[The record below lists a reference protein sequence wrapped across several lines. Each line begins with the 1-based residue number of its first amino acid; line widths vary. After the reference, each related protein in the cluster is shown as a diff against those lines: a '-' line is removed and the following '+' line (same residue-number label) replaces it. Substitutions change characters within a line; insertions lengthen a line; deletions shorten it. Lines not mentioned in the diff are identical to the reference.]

1 MLRRTQSADTG
12 GIYNLRLGSYT
23 QCSGISRGIT
33 SLEEVGVS
41 FSLHGIPVSR
51 GIAIGR
57 AYLIAPA
64 ALDVDHYLVEP
75 PQIEG
80 EIERFRA
87 ALKGVQ
93 NELDRLSEDLSADA
107 PSEVGAFI
115 NVHSMILNDAMLVQ
129 ETMDLIRTRRYNVEW
144 ALTEQLERLSRHFD
158 DIEDEYLRER
168 KADVQQVVERI
179 LKALAGGPS
188 AAALVDGAVV
198 QAGDDMIVVAHD
210 ISPADMLQFKTQT
223 FQGFVTDLGG
233 RTSHTAIVARSL
245 GIPAAVGVQHAS
257 ALIRQDDLII
267 VDGDRGIVIVDPAP
281 IVLEEYSYRQSE
293 KLLEQKKL
301 QRLKF
306 SPTQTLCGTK
316 ISLLANIEL
325 PEDARSAVE
334 AGAVGVGLFRTE
346 FLFMN
351 HKDRLP
357 EEDEQFEAYK
367 RAVELMGGLPV
378 TIRTID
384 VGADKPLDAIGADG
398 YESAPNPALGLRAI
412 RWSLSEP
419 QMFLTQ
425 LRAILRAS
433 AFGQVKILVPMLAHA
448 QEIDQT
454 LDLIREAKRQLD
466 DAGLPYDPGV
476 RIGAMI
482 EIPAAAIALPLFL
495 KRVDFL
501 SIGTNDLIQYT
512 LAIDRAD
519 NAVAHLYDPLHPAVL
534 HLIAFTLREAKRAG
548 VPVSVCGEMAGDPQL
563 TRLLLGMG
571 LTEFSMH
578 PSQLL
583 VVKQEIL
590 RANLAAL
597 EKPAA
602 DVLAAF
608 EPEEVQSALRC
619 LSQA

>member
-1 MLRRTQSADTG
+1 M
-12 GIYNLRLGSYT
+12 
-23 QCSGISRGIT
+23 
-33 SLEEVGVS
+33 S
-41 FSLHGIPVSR
+41 FTLHGIPVSR

-64 ALDVDHYLVEP
+64 ALDVAHYLIDTS
-75 PQIEG
+75 QIDAEV
-80 EIERFRA
+80 ERFRA
-87 ALKGVQ
+87 AREGVHR
-93 NELDRLSEDLSADA
+93 ELEALRADLTDDT
-107 PSEVGAFI
+107 PTEVGAFI
-115 NVHSMILNDAMLVQ
+115 DVHAMILSDAMLVQ
-129 ETMDLIRTRRYNVEW
+129 ETIDLVRTRRYNVEW
-144 ALTEQLERLSRHFD
+144 ALTEQLDQLTRHFD

-168 KADVQQVVERI
+168 KADIEQVVERV
-179 LKALAGGPS
+179 LKALAGAPS
-188 AAALVDGAVV
+188 ASQALDRAAAQG
-198 QAGDDMIVVAHD
+198 QNEMIVVAHD
-210 ISPADMLQFKTQT
+210 IAPADMMQFKSQS
-223 FQGFVTDLGG
+223 FQAFVTDLGG

-267 VDGDRGIVIVDPAP
+267 VDGDQGIVIVDPAP

-293 KLLEQKKL
+293 KLLEQRKL

-316 ISLLANIEL
+316 IDLYANIEL
-325 PEDARSAVE
+325 PDDAKAAVE
-334 AGAVGVGLFRTE
+334 AGAVGVGLFRSE
-346 FLFMN
+346 FLFM
-351 HKDRLP
+351 HQKQMP
-357 EEDEQFEAYK
+357 EEEEQFAAYK
-367 RAVELMGGLPV
+367 RAVEWMKGMPV

-384 VGADKPLDAIGADG
+384 VGADKPLEALDEG
-398 YESAPNPALGLRAI
+398 YETAPNPALGLRAI

-433 AFGQVKILVPMLAHA
+433 AFGQVKILIPMLAHA

-466 DAGLPYDPGV
+466 DAGLAYDPNV
-476 RIGAMI
+476 RVGAMI

-495 KRVDFL
+495 KRFDFL

-534 HLIAFTLREAKRAG
+534 HLIAYTLREAKRAG
-548 VPVSVCGEMAGDPQL
+548 VAVSVCGEMAGDPAL

-590 RANLAAL
+590 RAHLKAL
-597 EKPAA
+597 EKPTA

-608 EPEEVQSALRC
+608 EPEEVQAALQR
-619 LSQA
+619 LAVAEPRADAAA